1 MNCIGYS
8 CDDESKEEK
17 MSEEK
22 VEKAQEKE
30 PSKASQQEDAVLKT
44 TIHFFAEEMLPYF
57 NIQGKVKGIAPTELV
72 YLELKKLYQD
82 FNLEMEDGT
91 WKHFE
96 FQSTNGGMADLK
108 RFRAYEAVA
117 SHQYNVAVTTYVL
130 FSGKIKNPMTEY
142 TEGINTYRVVPIIM
156 RDKNADQELKRLI
169 EKVQKGEPFTRDDLI
184 LLSMCPLMA
193 GEMDQKE
200 RIKTAFSIVQKVRGS
215 GEEIRKIEAVIY
227 AMAEKFLDSM
237 ELDEIK
243 EEIKMTRLGQM
254 LVNEGISQGISQG
267 LSQGIGA
274 LIEYAQE
281 FGQSFDAVKMKI
293 IEKFSITAEEADD
306 YMEKYWK

>member
-1 MNCIGYS
+1 
-8 CDDESKEEK
+8 

-30 PSKASQQEDAVLKT
+30 PSKAS
-44 TIHFFAEEMLPYF
+44 
-57 NIQGKVKGIAPTELV
+57 
-72 YLELKKLYQD
+72 
-82 FNLEMEDGT
+82 
-91 WKHFE
+91 
-96 FQSTNGGMADLK
+96 
-108 RFRAYEAVA
+108 
-117 SHQYNVAVTTYVL
+117 HQYNVAVTTYVL
-130 FSGKIKNPMTEY
+130 YSGKIKNPMTEY
-142 TEGINTYRVVPIIM
+142 TEGINTYRVIPIIM

-237 ELDEIK
+237 ELGEIK

-254 LVNEGISQGISQG
+254 LVNEGISQG

-281 FGQSFDAVKMKI
+281 FGQSFDTVRTKI
-293 IEKFSITAEEADD
+293 VEKFSITDEEADD